1 MEAIKHWLQDW
12 SDACEYARECAP
24 DLAAFPTPQGEP
36 FTAIAAIA
44 AIFFAVWAIN
54 EHRLAGRRAPSRQ
67 STETGAAKLPANI
80 LASTGHQ
87 AAA

>member
-24 DLAAFPTPQGEP
+24 DLATFPTPQGEP

-44 AIFFAVWAIN
+44 LGFVVIWAIN
-54 EHRLAGRRAPSRQ
+54 EHRLAARRAPVRPSAG
-67 STETGAAKLPANI
+67 TGAKLPATI
-80 LASTGHQ
+80 LASAGHR

>member
-24 DLAAFPTPQGEP
+24 DLATFPTPQGEP
-36 FTAIAAIA
+36 FTALAAIA
-44 AIFFAVWAIN
+44 LGFVVIWAIN
-54 EHRLAGRRAPSRQ
+54 EHRLAARRAPIRPSAG
-67 STETGAAKLPANI
+67 TGAKLPANI
-80 LASTGHQ
+80 LTAAGHR

>member
-24 DLAAFPTPQGEP
+24 DLATFPTPQGEP

-44 AIFFAVWAIN
+44 LGFVVIWAIN
-54 EHRLAGRRAPSRQ
+54 EHRLAARRAPARPSAG
-67 STETGAAKLPANI
+67 TGAKLPANI
-80 LASTGHQ
+80 QAATGHQ